1 MNIRKSI
8 LQFRPA
14 SCKNCYKCIRNCPVK
29 AIRVKDHQAAIME
42 DQCVLCEKCTLV
54 CPQDAKVELNQIPEI
69 QRRILH
75 GERVIASIHPTYLA
89 QYGNISFNDLKQ
101 ALKQLGFTDAFDAA
115 EGGAAVRRA
124 YEELLEK
131 RKDDSI
137 IISSQC
143 AVVTL
148 LVERHYPELIP
159 YLAPVPSMM
168 QVHREM
174 LKSSHPR
181 AVVVSVSP
189 CISIMAENE
198 DEADYVITFSE
209 LDLWMHQNN
218 IAVSCTT
225 GGQTADIRLSR
236 LLALEGGLSQSLR
249 HHPGR
254 AYIAVG
260 GMVNSMGILQELRE
274 GTNSSC
280 FLDLSACINGCVGG
294 PSFRK
299 QPTRLLDAILAVRSA
314 ALPENGIA
322 DFTLDYP
329 PLDLPEWMP
338 ERRFTQ
344 ASPSHAGA
352 AREEEIRAI
361 LEQMGKNTPK
371 DELNCGACGYNT
383 CREKAMAIL
392 EGKAEISM
400 CVPFMRARQESYS
413 NKIVNAMPGLL
424 ITVDYQ
430 MNIVHMNKA
439 ALDLFDIT
447 RKKQL
452 LGKPLAQIMDD
463 YALVN
468 MVSFEKRIAQD
479 QIVLPDGQTWL
490 DRVLTNDRE
499 NRLILCIMKDI
510 TREMDEKKRRTAAQA
525 EAAEIADR
533 LMEEQLRL
541 VHKIAGLLGE
551 TAADT
556 KVAVER
562 LKDTIYQ
569 EELP

>member
-1 MNIRKSI
+1 MNNRKSI

-29 AIRVKDHQAAIME
+29 AIRVKDHQATIME
-42 DQCVLCEKCTLV
+42 NQCVLCEKCTLV
-54 CPQDAKVELNQIPEI
+54 CPQDAKAELNQIPEI
-69 QRRILH
+69 QRRMLH
-75 GERVIASIHPTYLA
+75 REQVIASIHPAYLA
-89 QYGNISFNDLKQ
+89 QYGNIPFDELKR
-101 ALKQLGFTDAFDAA
+101 ALKQLGFADAFDAA
-115 EGGAAVRRA
+115 EGGAAVRHA

-131 RKDDSI
+131 RKDDRI
-137 IISSQC
+137 LISSQC
-143 AVVTL
+143 AVMTL

-168 QVHREM
+168 QAHREL
-174 LKSSHPR
+174 LKAAYPR
-181 AVVVSVSP
+181 AVIVSVSP
-189 CISIMAENE
+189 CISIMSETE

-209 LDLWMHQNN
+209 LDQWIHQKNVT
-218 IAVSCTT
+218 VSHTT
-225 GGQTADIRLSR
+225 DAQAADIRLSR
-236 LLALEGGLSQSLR
+236 LLALEGGLTQSIR

-254 AYIAVG
+254 VYIAVG
-260 GMVNSMGILQELRE
+260 GMVNSMGILQELRD
-274 GTNSSC
+274 GMDHPC
-280 FLDLSACINGCVGG
+280 FLDLSACINGCIGG

-314 ALPENGIA
+314 ALLENGIA
-322 DFTLDYP
+322 DFRLDYP
-329 PLDLPEWMP
+329 SANMPEWMP

-344 ASPSHAGA
+344 ANPSNTGTAH
-352 AREEEIRAI
+352 EEEIRAI

-383 CREKAMAIL
+383 CREKAKAIL

-430 MNIVHMNKA
+430 MNIIHMNKA
-439 ALDLFDIT
+439 ALDLFDIS

-452 LGKPLAQIMDD
+452 LGKPLSQIMDD

-479 QIVLPDGQTWL
+479 QIVLPDGQTCL
-490 DRVLTNDRE
+490 DRVLTNDKE

-510 TREMDEKKRRTAAQA
+510 TRDMDEKKKRTAAQA
-525 EAAEIADR
+525 AAAEIADR

-562 LKDTIYQ
+562 LKNTIYQ
-569 EELP
+569 EELQ